1 MAEVSTLK
9 QLSQIL
15 KISVS
20 TVSRALKDHP
30 DISEETKRKV
40 RELAETL
47 EYEPNRQAINLR
59 NSTSNVLG
67 IMVPTLDNFFYD
79 AFTAAVEEEAR
90 KTGYSVLIMQ
100 SGESRDIETANLKL
114 LKNNRIAGV
123 FVSITGETDDISSF
137 LKIQQHNTPVIF
149 FDRVPDYEACN
160 KICLA
165 DKVAATMVADTLI
178 AKQKKHVLALFG
190 HPKLTISAKRFE
202 AFNEAFKTK
211 APGTVIDNQFPLT
224 IAEAKQITLAALEN
238 KKKPDTIFGM
248 GDLILIGVMQA
259 VHEKKLRVPEDIAVI
274 SISNGLI
281 PTLYDPKI
289 TFVETSGYKLG
300 KLAFK
305 RMMECLA
312 GSTFLQELTV
322 PSILVEGGSL

>member
-9 QLSQIL
+9 QLSQVL

-20 TVSRALKDHP
+20 TVSRALKNHP
-30 DISEETKRKV
+30 DISEETKRRVK
-40 RELAETL
+40 ELAETL

-59 NSTSNVLG
+59 NNTSNVLG
-67 IMVPTLDNFFYD
+67 IMVPSLDNFFYD
-79 AFTAAVEEEAR
+79 SFTAAVEEEAR
-90 KTGYSVLIMQ
+90 RTGYSLLIMQ
-100 SGESRDIETANLKL
+100 SGESRDIETANLRL

-123 FVSITGETDDISSF
+123 FVAITGETDDINAF
-137 LKIQQHNTPVIF
+137 LKIQSSNTPVIF

-165 DKVAATMVADTLI
+165 DKIAATMAADALI

-190 HPKLTISAKRFE
+190 HPKLTISQKRFA
-202 AFNEAFKTK
+202 AFNETFKTK
-211 APGTVIDNQFPLT
+211 SPGTVINNQFPLS
-224 IAEAKQITLAALEN
+224 IEEAKKITLTALES
-238 KKKPDTIFGM
+238 KKKPDAIFGM
-248 GDLILIGVMQA
+248 GDLILIGAMQA
-259 VHEKKLRVPEDIAVI
+259 VHEKKLRVPEDIGVV

-312 GSTFLQELTV
+312 GSSFLQELTV
-322 PSILVEGGSL
+322 ESVLVTGGSL

>member
-30 DISEETKRKV
+30 DISEETKRRV

-59 NSTSNVLG
+59 NNTSNVLG
-67 IMVPTLDNFFYD
+67 IMVPSLDNFFYD
-79 AFTAAVEEEAR
+79 AFTSAVEEEAR
-90 KTGYSVLIMQ
+90 LTGYSVLIMQ
-100 SGESRDIETANLKL
+100 SGESRDIEMANLKL
-114 LKNNRIAGV
+114 LKNNQIAGV
-123 FVSITGETDDISSF
+123 FVSITGETDDISPF
-137 LKIQQHNTPVIF
+137 LKIQNKNVPVIF
-149 FDRVPDYEACN
+149 FDRVPDYDACN

-165 DKVAATMVADTLI
+165 DRKAAAI
-178 AKQKKHVLALFG
+178 AASVIISKKKKNVLALFG
-190 HPKLTISAKRFE
+190 HPKLTISKKRFE
-202 AFNEAFKTK
+202 AFNESFKTG
-211 APGTVIDNQFPLT
+211 APQTVIDNQFPLN
-224 IAEAKQITLAALEN
+224 IAEAKACTLAALKG

-259 VHEKKLRVPEDIAVI
+259 IHELGLKVPQDIGVI

-300 KLAFK
+300 KLAFR

-312 GSTFLQELTV
+312 GSTFMQELTV
-322 PSILVEGGSL
+322 ESVLVEGGSL